1 MNNRFGLSP
10 NFRIEREQKAM
21 NIETVTARIYNI
33 IPGRAAFIAA
43 ILAGARPEYSMP
55 VVSTLTD
62 RTSRTPGPPPCGEV

>member
-1 MNNRFGLSP
+1 
-10 NFRIEREQKAM
+10 M

-43 ILAGARPEYSMP
+43 ILVGARPEYSMP

-62 RTSRTPGPPPCGEV
+62 RTSRTPGPPPCGKV